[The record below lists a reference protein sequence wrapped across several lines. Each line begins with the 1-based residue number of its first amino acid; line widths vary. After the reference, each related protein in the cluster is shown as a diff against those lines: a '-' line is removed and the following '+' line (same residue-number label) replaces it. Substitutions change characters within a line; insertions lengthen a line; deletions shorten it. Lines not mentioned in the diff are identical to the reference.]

1 MQLISTC
8 CSKLIAS
15 LSLLSYR
22 RDYNNI
28 VGRLNPKEGTQ
39 YIKILKCIRISKL
52 LFFFVKSNLHQ
63 WTAPSLRII
72 EDQ

>member
-28 VGRLNPKEGTQ
+28 FGRLNPKEGSQ
-39 YIKILKCIRISKL
+39 YFKILKCVRISKL
-52 LFFFVKSNLHQ
+52 FFFFVKSNFASMNSH
-63 WTAPSLRII
+63 II
-72 EDQ
+72 KNY